1 MIIPS
6 FSALR
11 AHFPG
16 KDMGPATV
24 KQTIGGAVNAS
35 WITNTCVI
43 RVSRAFNG
51 AGANIPGNIPGL
63 STVRGGDGKR
73 YAYRV
78 AEFHRFLV
86 SHVRAPNVEG
96 DVSGKQ
102 GVIEFVVKGWS
113 DATGHFDLWDGNHCL
128 YSEYFDKASAV
139 YLWTC

>member
-1 MIIPS
+1 MIIPA

-16 KDMGPATV
+16 KAMGSASV
-24 KQTIGGAVNAS
+24 KQLIGGAVNSS

-51 AGANIPGNIPGL
+51 AGAPIPGNIPGL

-78 AEFHRFLV
+78 KEFHRFLLN
-86 SHVRAPNVEG
+86 HVRTPIEG
-96 DVSGKQ
+96 DVKGKQ
-102 GVIEFVVKGWS
+102 GVIEFVVTGWS
-113 DATGHFDLWDGNHCL
+113 DATGHFDLWDGSECL
-128 YSEYFDKASAV
+128 KEAYFDRASRV